1 MWHGGGGPL
10 YFANKA
16 VVKWVNHPIIGSGTV
31 QGPIYE
37 TISVL
42 VFQVGSVSVFRVS
55 NNAKSIF
62 YLNAKVGD
70 INPND
75 FTGRREWL
83 TDFRIINKK
92 IALNDLLSTIMM
104 NGIER
109 HSVPVPLGNRKSLK
123 EFEFWTG
130 MKNLNSSLTYK

>member
-16 VVKWVNHPIIGSGTV
+16 VVKWVNHPIIGSGTIKV
-31 QGPIYE
+31 LYMKLFLF
-37 TISVL
+37 L

-70 INPND
+70 ISPNG
-75 FTGRREWL
+75 FTGCREWL

-92 IALNDLLSTIMM
+92 KL
-104 NGIER
+104 
-109 HSVPVPLGNRKSLK
+109 P
-123 EFEFWTG
+123 
-130 MKNLNSSLTYK
+130 

>member
-1 MWHGGGGPL
+1 MTEPDFDSDSLLMWHGGGGPL

-70 INPND
+70 INPNG
-75 FTGRREWL
+75 FTGCREWL
-83 TDFRIINKK
+83 TDFRIINNYDEWHR
-92 IALNDLLSTIMM
+92 ASFCSC
-104 NGIER
+104 
-109 HSVPVPLGNRKSLK
+109 SVR
-123 EFEFWTG
+123 
-130 MKNLNSSLTYK
+130 